1 MMVKPKHQRLVL
13 VILAVAALIGAVLL
27 AMWGLQDRAAYF
39 VTPSDIAAGKAT
51 PDKAMRLGGMVVK
64 GSLSAIPTASP
75 SASPSATARRETPVV
90 FRGIT
95 PDLFREGS
103 GVVAEGRLDPNGLF
117 VADNI
122 LAKHDERYM
131 PPQMADRG
139 RQRRSDRRSRSC
151 RAVAGRRA
159 GRAAAGAGLRAG
171 RRAGAGDRDRP
182 RRRAWRRGC

>member
-1 MMVKPKHQRLVL
+1 MNVKPKHQRLVL
-13 VILAVAALIGAVLL
+13 VVLAAAAMIGAVLL

-39 VTPSDIAAGKAT
+39 VTPSDIASGKVST
-51 PDKAMRLGGMVVK
+51 DKAMRLGGMVVN
-64 GSLSAIPTASP
+64 GSLKRDPDGVTVRFTVSDQKA
-75 SASPSATARRETPVV
+75 ETPVV

-131 PPQMADRG
+131 PPQMANG
-139 RQRRSDRRSRSC
+139 VEAQ
-151 RAVAGRRA
+151 
-159 GRAAAGAGLRAG
+159 
-171 RRAGAGDRDRP
+171 
-182 RRRAWRRGC
+182 